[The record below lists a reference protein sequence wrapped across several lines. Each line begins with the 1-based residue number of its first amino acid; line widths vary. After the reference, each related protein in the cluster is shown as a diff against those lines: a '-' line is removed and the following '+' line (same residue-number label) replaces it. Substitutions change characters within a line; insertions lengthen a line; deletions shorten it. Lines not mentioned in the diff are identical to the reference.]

1 MQGLEHVGG
10 EKKLFVEEIVAQV
23 QKITF
28 SWHFTAI
35 SECWLWI
42 CGRSDNLDKGC
53 RGQQLNYQ
61 DLADHGKLGR
71 PYKILTNGVVGRYM
85 VAVRDIKAGEVRDG
99 DEFRPDLDRSLS

>member
-35 SECWLWI
+35 SECCLW
-42 CGRSDNLDKGC
+42 
-53 RGQQLNYQ
+53 
-61 DLADHGKLGR
+61 
-71 PYKILTNGVVGRYM
+71 KI
-85 VAVRDIKAGEVRDG
+85 
-99 DEFRPDLDRSLS
+99 